1 MKKPMTRFVATIFA
15 TLWLAGPL
23 ASVALS
29 QPKPTASATKVRL
42 AIPSPSLNYLPI
54 YVAVQRGFF
63 ARRGFEIE
71 MIQMTPALSTAALLS
86 RAVDYTTVPSTV
98 ATAAAR
104 GAPMKVIA
112 FTSVKLQHML
122 MSRPEFKSV
131 TDLAGKRIGASGF
144 GNLPAYEIQIL
155 IDRYRLGSNTTIVP
169 VTSSLDRLIAMQR
182 GTIDAAI
189 VAAPLDIKAEEMGLK
204 RLMHMGTIL
213 QIPQAGLTATE
224 EKLKKN
230 RREVIEVMKATIEGL
245 DYTSA
250 QHNNVVE
257 IIAKWVQLSQPQAAK
272 AYDSVKDTFSR
283 NGIPTDEQSKAYIAM
298 LTATANLGAE
308 PAAASIFDFS
318 VAVEATRELA
328 GSR

>member
-1 MKKPMTRFVATIFA
+1 MKKLMTRFVATIFA

-42 AIPSPSLNYLPI
+42 AIPSPSLSYLPI

-169 VTSSLDRLIAMQR
+169 VASSLDRLIAMQR

-230 RREVIEVMKATIEGL
+230 RREVVEVMKATIEGL
-245 DYTSA
+245 DYTWA

>member
-1 MKKPMTRFVATIFA
+1 MRRFGVYVLAVM
-15 TLWLAGPL
+15 WLAGPL
-23 ASVALS
+23 ATVAQP
-29 QPKPTASATKVRL
+29 QPKPALPASKVRI
-42 AIPSPSLNYLPI
+42 AIPSPSLSYLPI
-54 YVAVQRGFF
+54 YVAVRRGFF

-122 MSRPEFKSV
+122 MSRSEFKSV
-131 TDLAGKRIGASGF
+131 TDLVGKRIGASGF

-155 IDRYRLGSNTTIVP
+155 IDKYRLGSNTTIVP
-169 VTSSLDRLIAMQR
+169 VASSLDRLLAMQR

-213 QIPQAGLTATE
+213 QIPQAGLTTTE

-230 RREVIEVMKATIEGL
+230 RREVTEMLKATIEGL
-245 DYTSA
+245 DYTAA
-250 QHNNVVE
+250 QHDSVVE
-257 IIAKWVQLSQPQAAK
+257 IIAKWIQLTHPQATK

-298 LTATANLGAE
+298 LTATANLSAE
-308 PAAASIFDFS
+308 PAVASIFDFT
-318 VAVEATRELA
+318 AAAEAARELA
-328 GSR
+328 SSK

>member
-1 MKKPMTRFVATIFA
+1 MKKPVTRFVAAIFA

-23 ASVALS
+23 ASVAQSQGKLS
-29 QPKPTASATKVRL
+29 APATKVRL
-42 AIPSPSLNYLPI
+42 AIPSPSLSYLPI

-122 MSRPEFKSV
+122 MSRSEFKSV
-131 TDLAGKRIGASGF
+131 TDLAGKRVGASGF

-169 VTSSLDRLIAMQR
+169 VASSLDRLIAMQR

-213 QIPQAGLTATE
+213 QIPQAGLTTTE

-230 RREVIEVMKATIEGL
+230 RREVVEMLKATIEGL

-250 QHNNVVE
+250 QHDNVVE
-257 IIAKWVQLSQPQAAK
+257 IIAKWIQLSHPQAAK

-283 NGIPTDEQSKAYIAM
+283 NGIPTDEQSKAYTAM
-298 LTATANLGAE
+298 LSATANLSTE
-308 PAAASIFDFS
+308 PAAASIFDFTT
-318 VAVEATRELA
+318 AAEAARELA
-328 GSR
+328 SSR

>member
-1 MKKPMTRFVATIFA
+1 
-15 TLWLAGPL
+15 
-23 ASVALS
+23 
-29 QPKPTASATKVRL
+29 
-42 AIPSPSLNYLPI
+42 
-54 YVAVQRGFF
+54 
-63 ARRGFEIE
+63 
-71 MIQMTPALSTAALLS
+71 
-86 RAVDYTTVPSTV
+86 
-98 ATAAAR
+98 
-104 GAPMKVIA
+104 VIA

-122 MSRPEFKSV
+122 MSRSEFKSV
-131 TDLAGKRIGASGF
+131 TDLAGKRVGASGF

-169 VTSSLDRLIAMQR
+169 VASSLDRLIAMQR

-213 QIPQAGLTATE
+213 QIPQAGLTTTE

-230 RREVIEVMKATIEGL
+230 RREVVEMLKATIEGL

-250 QHNNVVE
+250 QHDNVVE
-257 IIAKWVQLSQPQAAK
+257 IIAKWIQLSHPQAAK

-298 LTATANLGAE
+298 LSATANLSAE
-308 PAAASIFDFS
+308 PAAASIFDFTT
-318 VAVEATRELA
+318 AAEAARELA
-328 GSR
+328 SSR

>member
-1 MKKPMTRFVATIFA
+1 
-15 TLWLAGPL
+15 
-23 ASVALS
+23 
-29 QPKPTASATKVRL
+29 
-42 AIPSPSLNYLPI
+42 
-54 YVAVQRGFF
+54 
-63 ARRGFEIE
+63 
-71 MIQMTPALSTAALLS
+71 MTPALSTAALLS

-112 FTSVKLQHML
+112 FTSVKLQHIL
-122 MSRPEFKSV
+122 MSRSEFKSV
-131 TDLAGKRIGASGF
+131 TDLAGKRVGASGF

-169 VTSSLDRLIAMQR
+169 VASSLDRLIAMQR

>member
-1 MKKPMTRFVATIFA
+1 
-15 TLWLAGPL
+15 
-23 ASVALS
+23 
-29 QPKPTASATKVRL
+29 
-42 AIPSPSLNYLPI
+42 
-54 YVAVQRGFF
+54 
-63 ARRGFEIE
+63 
-71 MIQMTPALSTAALLS
+71 
-86 RAVDYTTVPSTV
+86 
-98 ATAAAR
+98 
-104 GAPMKVIA
+104 MKVIA

-169 VTSSLDRLIAMQR
+169 VASSMDRLIAMQR

-230 RREVIEVMKATIEGL
+230 RREVVEVMKATIEGL
-245 DYTSA
+245 DYTWA

-308 PAAASIFDFS
+308 PAGLKAEGADARADEYVRHRIAIADGQHCAPIPLIEQPHRGRRRLYPQHRTS
-318 VAVEATRELA
+318 LH
-328 GSR
+328 GG